1 MWDRLKQADLEQA
14 RQQLNLRRDEVLRKH
29 AEEMQLL
36 AADQVAIETLDHLA
50 SAFFRK
56 IGKLDTLSD
65 MKAAPTASA
74 ALVTPIDPPAAIKPA
89 VAVKPA
95 ITVKPA
101 MTDKPAATVKPNQH
115 RVPHRHSADKPAPKN
130 RHPAQRDHRTNFET
144 YLHAMV
150 KNERG
155 W

>member
-1 MWDRLKQADLEQA
+1 MWDRLKQADLERA
-14 RQQLNLRRDEVLRKH
+14 RQQLDLRRDEALRKH

-36 AADQVAIETLDHLA
+36 AADQVTIETLEHLA
-50 SAFFRK
+50 IAFFHKIRK
-56 IGKLDTLSD
+56 LHASPD
-65 MKAAPTASA
+65 MKAAPTAPA
-74 ALVTPIDPPAAIKPA
+74 PLATPLAPPAAIKPA
-89 VAVKPA
+89 VAAKPAVTVKPE
-95 ITVKPA
+95 ITVKP
-101 MTDKPAATVKPNQH
+101 TATVKPNQDH
-115 RVPHRHSADKPAPKN
+115 PPHRHSADKPAPNN